1 MATKCRSCGEE
12 IIWIKMKSGKAM
24 PCDVKPIPYRET
36 FSGGMK
42 LVTPAGDVISGN
54 YDGTSDNFAYISHF
68 ATCPNA
74 DQHRRKKNG
83 REDKSNSKEAR

>member
-24 PCDVKPIPYRET
+24 PCDVKPIPYRES

>member
-12 IIWIKMKSGKAM
+12 IIWIKMTSGKAM
-24 PCDVKPIPYRET
+24 PCDVKPIPYRES